1 MGRLCGRG
9 PDDRWNATD
18 KRGVRAVIRTTLCVL
33 AFALASLSTLA
44 HVLPPAIALP
54 AVLLAMIAWGL
65 CAWAFF
71 PAQQAGLIGIVG
83 VKLAPIVLSL
93 NASFMYLGFS
103 LGAAVGGF
111 TLLHATVTDLGWVGA
126 ACELA
131 ALTLFLKTRADTRAA
146 GTDRI
151 LGEKTC

>member
-1 MGRLCGRG
+1 METRPTNGVSA
-9 PDDRWNATD
+9 PD
-18 KRGVRAVIRTTLCVL
+18 IRTTLCVL

-54 AVLLAMIAWGL
+54 AALLAMIAWGL

-111 TLLHATVTDLGWVGA
+111 TLIHATVTNLGWVGA

-131 ALTLFLKTRADTRAA
+131 TLALFLMTRAA
-146 GTDRI
+146 TRAQGT
-151 LGEKTC
+151 LAGEKAASCPST